1 MKVDVHLLRRGV
13 GDVSESLFLVHAYD
27 SARAVYA
34 NEIPAVAVVIAQQP
48 VGDVLALELGYD
60 VRVRERAAV
69 AALPAFEVK
78 GDVCVI
84 DAKLRCAKPRS
95 FGRIERDGFDRHGGV
110 QVYDAL
116 HFVTGFL
123 HISAERLAMAAVL
136 ALCRF
141 EQPFAPVRVRVL
153 VHLARPHLVTAL
165 VVERADVG
173 RIWHGDLQ
181 ALLRRCCALW
191 RCRRRGGGLWRRRFK
206 DGDILV

>member
-1 MKVDVHLLRRGV
+1 M
-13 GDVSESLFLVHAYD
+13 
-27 SARAVYA
+27 
-34 NEIPAVAVVIAQQP
+34 AVVVAQQP

-60 VRVRERAAV
+60 VRVWKCAAV

-84 DAKLRCAKPRS
+84 DAKLCRTKPRS
-95 FGRIERDGFDRHGGV
+95 FGRIERDGLDRHGGV

-116 HFVTGFL
+116 HFVTSFL

-153 VHLARPHLVTAL
+153 VHLARSHLVTAL

-181 ALLRRCCALW
+181 ALLLRRCCALW